1 MSSNTSQK
9 VINKPFSE
17 VVFYTSEM
25 IIAQCY
31 KEPLPNETLKQ
42 SIIQG
47 SFVKITSSYDTSFS
61 AFGIITKINNTS
73 LDNIHKPSALGL
85 NPNELEV
92 LQPQVY
98 DLLRKELEVF
108 LFAHSEK
115 DQIHNYPPLKPLMV
129 HDFVYKAPKEDILEL
144 TNNISNVIS
153 LIKRHNLKIDLLY
166 EPIYQGYLARNRDY
180 NYLLKSGQELVLAYQ
195 DDLQS
200 LTYLL
205 KRLQDLS
212 L

>member
-1 MSSNTSQK
+1 MASNTTQK
-9 VINKPFSE
+9 VLDKPFSE
-17 VVFYTSEM
+17 VVLYTSEM

-47 SFVKITSSYDTSFS
+47 LFVKITSSYDTSFS

-98 DLLRKELEVF
+98 DLLRKELEIY

-144 TNNISNVIS
+144 TNDISNIIS
-153 LIKRHNLKIDLLY
+153 LTKRHNLKIDLLY
-166 EPIYQGYLARNRDY
+166 EPIYQGYLVRNRDY
-180 NYLLKSGQELVLAYQ
+180 NYLLKSGQELVLAYE

-200 LTYLL
+200 LTHLL
-205 KRLQDLS
+205 KRLQGL
-212 L
+212 